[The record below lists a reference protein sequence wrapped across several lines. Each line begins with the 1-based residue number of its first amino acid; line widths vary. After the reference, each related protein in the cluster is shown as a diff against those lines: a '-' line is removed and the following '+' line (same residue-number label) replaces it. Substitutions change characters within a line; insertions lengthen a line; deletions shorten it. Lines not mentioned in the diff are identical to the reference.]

1 MSRGGARPNAGR
13 KKKDTEALQIRV
25 APEVAEA
32 IRAYARENKVTM
44 AEAVAEVIKKR
55 GQ

>member
-1 MSRGGARPNAGR
+1 MLGAFLLGLYIFESS
-13 KKKDTEALQIRV
+13 K
-25 APEVAEA
+25 VAEA

>member
-13 KKKDTEALQIRV
+13 KRKDTEALQIRV